1 MADAKVIVIERS
13 DSEAR
18 ALQTLLRFLDLE
30 PLHVHDLAE
39 LRRLPQC
46 ESQECTAVIVGRD
59 TVAGAGPELVTQL
72 RAMPQPLPVIYLSN
86 DGLPKIAESS
96 GDLAWFHLDLPVKQ
110 RRLSAVLHQA
120 QNVRNG
126 HPTQPGTH
134 RFRPSGT
141 SRPMRDVHRLIEQV
155 APFDTNVLILG
166 ESGTGKEMVAR
177 HIHEL
182 SGRSG
187 HPFVP
192 VNCGAIPADLLES
205 ELFGHEKGAFT
216 GALSTRLGR
225 FEFAEGGTLF
235 LDEIG
240 DMSLQ
245 MQVKLLRVLQERTF
259 ERVGSNR
266 TIRCNVRIIAATHR
280 DLEGAIA
287 AGRFREDLYY
297 RLNVFPVQMPPLRER
312 LEDLPVLIEHL
323 VQRQGQIAGRHV
335 RLDKE
340 AMNCLARNPWPGNV
354 RELANLLERLAILYP
369 EQTVTATDLPERYR
383 GKGTT
388 AWFGGGVRIVPP
400 ARATAKAASASPAL
414 LEELLEVGDTDL
426 ADLEF
431 VPAAGLAGTTDFAG
445 TAGLAGTAD
454 FADTADFEDMGA
466 FAQSAGYPDAQVFAA
481 AAQLAAAAELTKRAE
496 LKAAPELAIRAQSGV
511 AELGF
516 ELPRGGLDLKDH
528 LSAIEIGLIRKALAE
543 AGGTVAEAARLL
555 GMRRTTLVEKLRK
568 YRLSA

>member
-1 MADAKVIVIERS
+1 MADAKVIVIEPS
-13 DSEAR
+13 ESEAR
-18 ALQTLLRFLDLE
+18 ALLALLRFLDLE
-30 PLHVHDLAE
+30 PLHVRDLDE
-39 LRRLPQC
+39 LRLYSHGEAQDC
-46 ESQECTAVIVGRD
+46 LAVIVGKD
-59 TVAGAGPELVTQL
+59 TVAGLGSALVAQL
-72 RAMPQPLPVIYLSN
+72 RSMPQPLPVIYLSN
-86 DGLPKIAESS
+86 DGLPKIAETS

-110 RRLSAVLHQA
+110 RRLSAVLDQA

-134 RFRPSGT
+134 HFRPSGM

-182 SGRSG
+182 SGRAG

-245 MQVKLLRVLQERTF
+245 MQVKLLRVLQERSF

-266 TIRCNVRIIAATHR
+266 TIRCDVRIIAATHR
-280 DLEGAIA
+280 DLDDAIG

-323 VQRQGQIAGRHV
+323 VQRLGQNSGRHI

-354 RELANLLERLAILYP
+354 RELANLLERLAILFP
-369 EQTVTATDLPERYR
+369 EQTVTANDLPERYR
-383 GKGTT
+383 NKGTT
-388 AWFGGGVRIVPP
+388 AWFGSGMRIVPP
-400 ARATAKAASASPAL
+400 TPVEHYRASASPAL
-414 LEELLEVGDTDL
+414 LEELLEAGETEAMD
-426 ADLEF
+426 
-431 VPAAGLAGTTDFAG
+431 AAL
-445 TAGLAGTAD
+445 L
-454 FADTADFEDMGA
+454 ADTAELAMQTELGKRV
-466 FAQSAGYPDAQVFAA
+466 QFAA
-481 AAQLAAAAELTKRAE
+481 AAEQA
-496 LKAAPELAIRAQSGV
+496 GC
-511 AELGF
+511 
-516 ELPRGGLDLKDH
+516 ELPLGGMDLKDH
-528 LSAIEIGLIRKALAE
+528 LSAIEIGLIRKAMAE
-543 AGGTVAEAARLL
+543 ADGTVAEAARLL
-555 GMRRTTLVEKLRK
+555 RMRRTTLVEKLRK

>member
-1 MADAKVIVIERS
+1 MADAKVIVIEPS
-13 DSEAR
+13 DLEAR
-18 ALQTLLRFLDLE
+18 NLQALLRFLDLE
-30 PLHVHDLAE
+30 PVHVHDLAE
-39 LRRLPQC
+39 LRRSPHGS
-46 ESQECTAVIVGRD
+46 SQDCLAVIVGKD
-59 TVAGAGPELVTQL
+59 IVAEAGAELVEQL

-86 DGLPKIAESS
+86 EGLPKIAESS
-96 GDLAWFHLDLPVKQ
+96 GDLAWFHMELPVKQ
-110 RRLSAVLHQA
+110 RRLSAVLNQA
-120 QNVRNG
+120 QNVRSG

-134 RFRPSGT
+134 HFRPSGT

-216 GALSTRLGR
+216 GALTTRLGR

-266 TIRCNVRIIAATHR
+266 TLRCNVRIIAATHR
-280 DLEGAIA
+280 DLDAAIT
-287 AGRFREDLYY
+287 AGRFREDLFY
-297 RLNVFPVQMPPLRER
+297 RLNVFPVQMPPLRDR

-323 VQRQGQIAGRHV
+323 VQRQGQAAGRHI

-354 RELANLLERLAILYP
+354 RELANLLERLGILYP
-369 EQTVTATDLPERYR
+369 EQTITAADLPERYR
-383 GKGTT
+383 GTG
-388 AWFGGGVRIVPP
+388 AVGWFGSGVRLAPMP
-400 ARATAKAASASPAL
+400 SSAPGAGSAL
-414 LEELLEVGDTDL
+414 LEQLLEAGETLNEGPEDDT
-426 ADLEF
+426 ASMQAVIEQTAY
-431 VPAAGLAGTTDFAG
+431 AA
-445 TAGLAGTAD
+445 TAGSVGL
-454 FADTADFEDMGA
+454 
-466 FAQSAGYPDAQVFAA
+466 
-481 AAQLAAAAELTKRAE
+481 
-496 LKAAPELAIRAQSGV
+496 
-511 AELGF
+511 
-516 ELPRGGLDLKDH
+516 ELPRGGIDLKDH
-528 LSAIEIGLIRKALAE
+528 LSAIEIGLIRKALEE
-543 AGGTVAEAARLL
+543 ADGTVAGAARLL
-555 GMRRTTLVEKLRK
+555 RMRRTTLVEKLRK